1 MYSAVTYVVIH
12 YRLTSLLIFPSLSFK
27 FEDKIMEVQQQ
38 VKDEQQMREEAEQQ
52 GELLKQELEMGF
64 T

>member
-1 MYSAVTYVVIH
+1 
-12 YRLTSLLIFPSLSFK
+12 
-27 FEDKIMEVQQQ
+27 MEVQQQ

-52 GELLKQELEMGF
+52 GEVLKQELEMGF